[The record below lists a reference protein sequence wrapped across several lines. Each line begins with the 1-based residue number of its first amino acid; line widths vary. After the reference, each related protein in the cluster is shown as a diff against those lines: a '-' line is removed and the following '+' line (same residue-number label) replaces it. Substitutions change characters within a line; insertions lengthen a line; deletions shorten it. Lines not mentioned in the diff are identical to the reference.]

1 MDNLE
6 KFIKKAKDISLSKNE
21 KTAIRQSVLNFIS
34 LHPVRSKTSL
44 GTSAD
49 MSLTSRTS
57 NGTVRSDTTPRLSYG
72 SNIFFFNHF
81 NLTKTMAILLI
92 ISLMVGGGVGLAA
105 EQALPGD
112 SLYPVKIGLNE
123 EVKGWLLVSEEA
135 RANWEVERVQ
145 RRLEEAEEMTS
156 RGSLNAETR
165 AVIEANFEAQS
176 ERVRDRIAKFESKDN
191 FNAAVGVSSNF
202 EVALKA
208 HERILAELLD
218 EETDAV
224 LKIEIKPIKIRVGF
238 EASEAKKS
246 REDNEDKVSAKVRVD
261 IESAA
266 EGKLGAAENK
276 IEEVRKFI
284 ENMESKLGA
293 EATVQAKARLTL
305 ADQTVAEGKA
315 KFESKAYG
323 DAFILF
329 QKAIRIAQE
338 AKLLVQARHELKIN
352 VQING
357 NRTASG
363 SAEVE
368 DRDDDDGSEVEIR
381 SETEVNGRD
390 NSNIQ
395 GRGKLKVNV
404 GF

>member
-6 KFIKKAKDISLSKNE
+6 KFIKQAKDIHLSKNE
-21 KTAIRQSVLNFIS
+21 KATIRQSVLNFIS
-34 LHPVRSKTSL
+34 QNLVRSE
-44 GTSAD
+44 
-49 MSLTSRTS
+49 
-57 NGTVRSDTTPRLSYG
+57 TPARLSYG
-72 SNIFFFNHF
+72 PFNLIQGESNIFFFNHF

-105 EQALPGD
+105 EQSLPGD
-112 SLYPVKIGLNE
+112 SLYQVKIGMNE
-123 EVKGWLLVSEEA
+123 EVRGWLLVSEEA
-135 RANWEVERVQ
+135 KANWEVERVQ

-165 AVIEANFEAQS
+165 AVIEANFQAQS
-176 ERVRDRIAKFESKDN
+176 EKVKDRIAKFESKDN

-218 EETDAV
+218 KETSAV
-224 LKIEIKPIKIRVGF
+224 LRVEIKPIKIRVSS

-266 EGKLGAAENK
+266 EGKLKAAENK

-284 ENMESKLGA
+284 ENIESRLGA
-293 EATVQAKARLTL
+293 ETTVQAKARLTI
-305 ADQTVAEGKA
+305 ADQTVADGKT
-315 KFESKAYG
+315 KLESKAYG

-338 AKLLVQARHELKIN
+338 AKFLVQARHELKID

-357 NRTASG
+357 HRMASDSMEVDSEDEDEDDDNDG
-363 SAEVE
+363 EVE
-368 DRDDDDGSEVEIR
+368 TKSEAEIEGR
-381 SETEVNGRD
+381 S
-390 NSNIQ
+390 NSNGGSFKGQ
-395 GRGKLKVNV
+395 GKLKIDL
-404 GF
+404 GL

>member
-6 KFIKKAKDISLSKNE
+6 KFIKQAKDIHLSKNE
-21 KTAIRQSVLNFIS
+21 KATIRQSVLNFIS
-34 LHPVRSKTSL
+34 QNLVRSE
-44 GTSAD
+44 A
-49 MSLTSRTS
+49 
-57 NGTVRSDTTPRLSYG
+57 PARLSYG

-105 EQALPGD
+105 EQSLPGD
-112 SLYPVKIGLNE
+112 SLYQVKIGMNE
-123 EVKGWLLVSEEA
+123 EVRGWLSVSEEV

-145 RRLEEAEEMTS
+145 RRLEEAERMAS
-156 RGSLNAETR
+156 RGSLNAESR

-191 FNAAVGVSSNF
+191 FNAAIGVSSNF

-224 LKIEIKPIKIRVGF
+224 LKIEIKPIKIRVGS

-246 REDNEDKVSAKVRVD
+246 REENEDKVSAKVRVD
-261 IESAA
+261 IRSAA
-266 EGKLGAAENK
+266 EGKLKAAENK
-276 IEEVRKFI
+276 IEEVGKFI

-293 EATVQAKARLTL
+293 EATAQAKARLTL
-305 ADQTVAEGKA
+305 ANQTVVEGKT

-338 AKLLVQARHELKIN
+338 AKLLVQARHELKID

-357 NRTASG
+357 HRTASDSMEVDSEDEDEDDDNDG
-363 SAEVE
+363 EVE
-368 DRDDDDGSEVEIR
+368 TKSEMEIDGR
-381 SETEVNGRD
+381 S
-390 NSNIQ
+390 NSNGGSFKGQ
-395 GRGKLKVNV
+395 GKLKIDL
-404 GF
+404 GL

>member
-6 KFIKKAKDISLSKNE
+6 KFIKNAKGIRLSKDE
-21 KTAIRQSVLNFIS
+21 KATIRQSVLNFIS
-34 LHPVRSKTSL
+34 QNL
-44 GTSAD
+44 
-49 MSLTSRTS
+49 
-57 NGTVRSDTTPRLSYG
+57 VRSDTAPRLSYG
-72 SNIFFFNHF
+72 SNIFFFNYF
-81 NLTKTMAILLI
+81 NLIKTMALLLI

-112 SLYPVKIGLNE
+112 SLYQVKIGMNE

-176 ERVRDRIAKFESKDN
+176 KRVRDRIAKFESKDN

-224 LKIEIKPIKIRVGF
+224 LKIEIKPIKIRVGS
-238 EASEAKKS
+238 EASDAKKS
-246 REDNEDKVSAKVRVD
+246 REENEDKVSAKVRVD
-261 IESAA
+261 IQSAA
-266 EGKLGAAENK
+266 EGKLKAAENK
-276 IEEVRKFI
+276 IEEVGKFI
-284 ENMESKLGA
+284 KNMESKLGA
-293 EATVQAKARLTL
+293 EATAQAKARLTL
-305 ADQTVAEGKA
+305 ANQTVVEGKT

-338 AKLLVQARHELKIN
+338 AKLLVQARHELKID

-357 NRTASG
+357 SRTASG
-363 SAEVE
+363 SAEV
-368 DRDDDDGSEVEIR
+368 DDKDNDGDDDDDSEMEIKL
-381 SETEVNGRD
+381 ETEINGRG
-390 NSNIQ
+390 NSNGGSLNGQ
-395 GRGKLKVNV
+395 GKLKINLRL
-404 GF
+404 

>member
-6 KFIKKAKDISLSKNE
+6 KFIKQAKDIHLSKNE
-21 KTAIRQSVLNFIS
+21 KATIRQSVLNFIS
-34 LHPVRSKTSL
+34 QNLVRSE
-44 GTSAD
+44 
-49 MSLTSRTS
+49 
-57 NGTVRSDTTPRLSYG
+57 TPARLSYG

-105 EQALPGD
+105 EQSLPGD
-112 SLYPVKIGLNE
+112 SLYQVKIGMNE
-123 EVKGWLLVSEEA
+123 EVRGWLLVSEEA
-135 RANWEVERVQ
+135 KANWEVERVQ
-145 RRLEEAEEMTS
+145 RRLEEAEQMTS

-218 EETDAV
+218 KETSAL
-224 LKIEIKPIKIRVGF
+224 LKVEIKPIKVRVGS
-238 EASEAKKS
+238 EASDAKKS

-266 EGKLGAAENK
+266 EGKLKAAENK
-276 IEEVRKFI
+276 IEEVRRFI

-305 ADQTVAEGKA
+305 ANQTIAEGKA

-329 QKAIRIAQE
+329 QKAMRIAQE
-338 AKLLVQARHELKIN
+338 AKLLVQARHELKID
-352 VQING
+352 VHING
-357 NRTASG
+357 SRTASD
-363 SAEVE
+363 SAEAD
-368 DRDDDDGSEVEIR
+368 DRDDDDDRDSEVEIKLK
-381 SETEVNGRD
+381 TEINGQNNSDGGSVNGRG
-390 NSNIQ
+390 N
-395 GRGKLKVNV
+395 LKVDV
-404 GF
+404 GL